1 MARKWLTLTAVCTG
15 VFMLLLDV
23 TIVNVALP
31 DIQADLGSSLS
42 GLQWVI
48 DAYALTLAALLL
60 TSGTIADIIG
70 RRRVFASGIVV
81 FTLGSLAC
89 GLAPTIETLVA
100 ARALQG
106 VGGAIMFATS
116 LALLAQA
123 FAPKERGVAFGV
135 FGAVTG
141 VSVAVGPVL
150 GGILTSGL
158 SWHWI
163 FFVNIPVGIGALVI
177 TAIGVDESK
186 APGAQRI
193 DWLGCLTFSAALAF
207 LVFGL
212 IRSHADGWG
221 SVMVAGSLVL
231 AAVLLVAFVV
241 VERTVGYPMIDA
253 ALLRV
258 PTFNG
263 GLIAAWAISAS
274 MFSVLTYL
282 VIYLQTIMGYSAL
295 EAGLRFLPFSG
306 VVFVAAGVAGRLS
319 DLVPVRWLI
328 GPGFVLVAL
337 GLWLM
342 RGTDP
347 TGSWTQLVPGF
358 IVAGIGTGLINPPLA
373 STAVGVVEPARA
385 GMASGINSTFR
396 QIGIATGVA
405 LLGSLLASRFADQ
418 VGSALQGGPLAS
430 RADEI
435 GRAVADGEIA
445 RVAATV
451 PAPLRPELFADA
463 GRGYANALDLILGI
477 AALVAI
483 VAAVVTF
490 LLIRSRD
497 FHDERGSGV
506 DESSAAGGTQESA
519 SSRIGET
526 SSPSAP
532 VANRATTGTD
542 SESASA

>member
-1 MARKWLTLTAVCTG
+1 MPRKWLTLAAVCTG

-31 DIQADLGSSLS
+31 DIQRDLGSSLA

-60 TSGTIADIIG
+60 TAGTIADIIG
-70 RRRVFASGIVV
+70 RKLVFASGIVV
-81 FTLGSLAC
+81 FTIGSLAC
-89 GLAPTIETLVA
+89 GLAPTIEILVA
-100 ARALQG
+100 ARAVQG

-150 GGILTSGL
+150 GGVLTTGL

-163 FFVNIPVGIGALVI
+163 FYVNIPVGIAALAV
-177 TAIGVDESK
+177 TYFGVDESK
-186 APGAQRI
+186 APGTRRI
-193 DWLGCLTFSAALAF
+193 DWLGCVSFSAALAF

-221 SVMVAGSLVL
+221 SSTVAGSLIA

-241 VERTVGYPMIDA
+241 VERMVADPMIDG

-263 GLIAAWAISAS
+263 GLIAAWAVSAS
-274 MFSVLTYL
+274 IFSALTYL

-295 EAGLRFLPFSG
+295 EAGLRFLPFSA
-306 VVFVAAGVAGRLS
+306 VVFVAAAVAGRLS

-328 GPGFVLVAL
+328 GPGFVLVAA

-358 IVAGIGTGLINPPLA
+358 VVAGVGTGLINPPLA
-373 STAVGVVEPARA
+373 STAVGVVEQERA

-405 LLGSLLASRFADQ
+405 VLGSVLASHFADT
-418 VGSALQGGPLAS
+418 VASALTGGPLSA
-430 RADEI
+430 RAREI
-435 GRAVADGEIA
+435 GDAVADGNMA
-445 RVAATV
+445 GVLGTV
-451 PAPLRPELFADA
+451 PGPLRAGVARAAAQGYADA
-463 GRGYANALDLILGI
+463 LDRVLLI
-477 AALVAI
+477 AAVVALVAGLI
-483 VAAVVTF
+483 AAA
-490 LLIRSRD
+490 LIRSRD
-497 FHDERGSGV
+497 FHDPDASPDSDTAV
-506 DESSAAGGTQESA
+506 DTHTVRAEHDAGAAQDVP
-519 SSRIGET
+519 IGKT
-526 SSPSAP
+526 
-532 VANRATTGTD
+532 VN
-542 SESASA
+542 

>member
-81 FTLGSLAC
+81 FTIGSLAC

-123 FAPKERGVAFGV
+123 FAPRERGVAFGV

-163 FFVNIPVGIGALVI
+163 FFVNIPVGVAALVV
-177 TAIGVDESK
+177 TAVGVDESK
-186 APGAQRI
+186 APGVQRI
-193 DWLGCLTFSAALAF
+193 DWLGCVTFSAALAF

-221 SVMVAGSLVL
+221 SIPVAGSLVL
-231 AAVLLVAFVV
+231 AAVLLGAFVV
-241 VERTVGYPMIDA
+241 VERTVGSPMIDA

-282 VIYLQTIMGYSAL
+282 VIYLQTIMGYTAL

-328 GPGFVLVAL
+328 GPGFVLVAV

-358 IVAGIGTGLINPPLA
+358 VVAGIGTGLINPPLA

-418 VGSALQGGPLAS
+418 VGAALQGGPLAS
-430 RADEI
+430 RATEI
-435 GRAVADGEIA
+435 GTAVADGEIA

-451 PAPLRPELFADA
+451 PASLRGELFAEA

-477 AALVAI
+477 SALVAI

-490 LLIRSRD
+490 FLIRSRD
-497 FHDERGSGV
+497 FHD
-506 DESSAAGGTQESA
+506 DGGGAQESA
-519 SSRIGET
+519 SSSVGET

-542 SESASA
+542 SESAPT

>member
-1 MARKWLTLTAVCTG
+1 VARKWLTLTAVCTG

-221 SVMVAGSLVL
+221 SIAVAGSLIL

-274 MFSVLTYL
+274 MFAVLTYL

-347 TGSWTQLVPGF
+347 TGGWTQLVPGF
-358 IVAGIGTGLINPPLA
+358 VVAGIGTGLINPPLA

-497 FHDERGSGV
+497 FHDERGV

-519 SSRIGET
+519 SSRTGET